1 MRILALDVGEK
12 NIGLALSDELGWTAQ
27 GLPTLRRQT
36 KNNDINFIVDL
47 AKSQDVSEIVVGMP
61 INLDG
66 SLGKKAQEV
75 ASFIKDLKKKVTVP
89 IKAWDERLTSV
100 QAEKVML
107 EANLSRK
114 KRKQKIDRLAAQLI
128 LQSYLDAR
136 SEDVRENNIKE

>member
-12 NIGLALSDELGWTAQ
+12 NIGLAISDKLGWTAQ

-36 KNNDINFIVDL
+36 KDKDINFIVDL
-47 AKSQDVSEIVVGMP
+47 AKEQGISEVIVGMP

-66 SLGKKAQEV
+66 TLGKKAQEV
-75 ASFIKDLKKKVTVP
+75 ASFMEDLKKDLALP

-100 QAEKVML
+100 QAERVML

-114 KRKQKIDRLAAQLI
+114 KRKQNVDRLAAQLI
-128 LQSYLDAR
+128 LQSYLTSK
-136 SEDVRENNIKE
+136 SEDVREDNLKE